1 MFKKKRIVAFFITF
15 VFLFINFNNVLAN
28 TIDNSTKQM
37 VNVVTVKKQPSS
49 NNEIKIVEAKDKDE
63 IENELKNYKRYTPKE
78 YTRKKV
84 EQYQRLL
91 SNPYYELRNREERY
105 LETYVEFNTNN
116 KPAKD
121 FIVIIDIGNEIDSIH
136 QFELDVYITNKDIE
150 EYEFLVDENG
160 DRKIAVRIPFV
171 QANQKYRLTIVQ
183 KFEIATPHFYDIN
196 VLKQNPD
203 YSDFSQYER
212 YISEEPKIE
221 TSYQPIIDKSHELL
235 DSQTNVYDKILKAYE
250 WIQFSMEYDF
260 AYGNRG
266 AKSAIDNLKGVCED
280 YAKLLIALLRV
291 QKIPAR
297 EVVGF
302 RNIENLSTYYTP
314 VEVSGDYHAW
324 VEVYF
329 PNIGWLPMDPT
340 THPEP
345 KYNAEKREWEKTIN
359 LREFIQDFPSSE
371 HIISDYND
379 SNWLTY
385 YYHDYESYGSIS
397 KLDWG
402 WTLSAYNLYGEK
414 TKINPVKL
422 DFVVSNTT
430 YRSIDLKVNYEG
442 TKSLDYVEITVYDSE
457 TNEKVDRIRLYI
469 SGTNI
474 KDYPAKVN
482 NLVPNKKYKI
492 EVTGVN
498 NDGYKYTKKTTEVKT
513 LDIKEEDK
521 MLLKPRIEN
530 VITSN
535 NSVNFDIVSEENHYA
550 TKFRIEVFNVQTGVK
565 EKTYDVSTINL
576 SYINVGILD
585 EIITGLKSS
594 TSYTL
599 KVIPYYYSYVGLYA
613 QTQFTT
619 KSDVKVTGIKLNM
632 TNKTVYKG
640 EGFNLYATVAPS
652 NATNKGVIW
661 SSSNTKVAV
670 VDKYGKVATVGTGTA
685 VITAKTVDGGFTAKC
700 TVTVKAPIKV
710 QGVKLNKSTLTLK
723 RVSGYKLVATVLP
736 SNATNKNVVWTT
748 SNSKVVK
755 VDAYGKVYAVDKGT
769 AVVTVSTKDG
779 GYKRSCKV
787 YVK

>member
-1 MFKKKRIVAFFITF
+1 MHRKKRIIAFFITF
-15 VFLFINFNNVLAN
+15 IFLFINFNNVLAN
-28 TIDNSTKQM
+28 TKDNNTKQI
-37 VNVVTVKKQPSS
+37 VNVVTVKKNSS
-49 NNEIKIVEAKDKDE
+49 TNVETRIIEEKD
-63 IENELKNYKRYTPKE
+63 INELEDEFKNYKRYTLKE

-121 FIVIIDIGNEIDSIH
+121 IIAIIDIGNEIDSIH

-150 EYEFLVDENG
+150 EYEFLVDEYG
-160 DRKIAVRIPFV
+160 DRKIVARIPFV

-203 YSDFSQYER
+203 YSDFDQYER
-212 YISEEPKIE
+212 YISEEPTIE

-302 RNIENLSTYYTP
+302 RTINNLSNYYAPYDVT
-314 VEVSGDYHAW
+314 GLYHAW

-340 THPEP
+340 TYPDL
-345 KYNAEKREWEKTIN
+345 KYNSEKREWERTTN

-379 SNWLTY
+379 TNWLTY
-385 YYHDYESYGSIS
+385 YYLIS
-397 KLDWG
+397 KLDRG

-414 TKINPVKL
+414 NKINPVKL

-442 TKSLDYVEITVYDSE
+442 SKSLDYFEITVYDSE
-457 TNEKVDRIRLYI
+457 TNEEVDYTRLYVT
-469 SGTNI
+469 GTNI
-474 KDYPAKVN
+474 KDYPAKFN

-492 EVTGVN
+492 EVTGIN
-498 NDGYKYTKKTTEVKT
+498 NDGYQYTKKTTEVKT

-521 MLLKPRIEN
+521 MLLKPRIEDI
-530 VITSN
+530 ITSS
-535 NSVNFDIVSEENHYA
+535 NSVNFNIVSQENYFA
-550 TKFRIEVFNVQTGVK
+550 TKFRIEVINNQTGVK
-565 EKTYDVSTINL
+565 EKSYDVSTINL

-599 KVIPYYYSYVGLYA
+599 KVIPYYYSHEGLYA

-619 KSDVKVTGIKLNM
+619 KSGVKVTGIKLNT

-640 EGFNLYATVAPS
+640 ESFNLSATVAPN
-652 NATNKGVIW
+652 NATNKGVTW

-670 VDKYGKVATVGTGTA
+670 VDRYGKVTAVGTGTA
-685 VITAKTVDGGFTAKC
+685 VITAKTEDGGYTAKC
-700 TVTVKAPIKV
+700 TVTVKAPVKV
-710 QGVKLNKSTLTLK
+710 NGVKLNKSTLTLK
-723 RVSGYKLVATVLP
+723 RGSSYKLVATVLP

-755 VDAYGKVYAVDKGT
+755 VDAKGKVYAVGRGT
-769 AVVTVSTKDG
+769 AVVTVRTKDG
-779 GYKRSCKV
+779 GYKRTCKV
-787 YVK
+787 VVK